1 MDESDDTFTDEDFE
15 IIKRIAGVYESLPPE
30 SVALILAQKED
41 LTLNPEFD
49 GLDMND
55 QVLVSVIDNLP
66 KEFENKLVFYLTHGL
81 LEMIEDNFEDLI
93 ETGKNW
99 IEYLK
104 KQKNKSSATI
114 VQLSDYRNKFK

>member
-1 MDESDDTFTDEDFE
+1 
-15 IIKRIAGVYESLPPE
+15 
-30 SVALILAQKED
+30 
-41 LTLNPEFD
+41 
-49 GLDMND
+49 MND

-93 ETGKNW
+93 EAGKNR